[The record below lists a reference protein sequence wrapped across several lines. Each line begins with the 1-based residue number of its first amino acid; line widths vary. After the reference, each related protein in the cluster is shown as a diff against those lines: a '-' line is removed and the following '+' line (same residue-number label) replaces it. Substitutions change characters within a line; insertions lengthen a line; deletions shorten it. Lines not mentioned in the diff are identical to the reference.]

1 MTTLYKMQ
9 PASSSKMF
17 SNRYNFRKFKDSD
30 AMHKF
35 LCKGDNSLF
44 WKVSSVDRSTG
55 VYASQVGFDR
65 VAGKATET
73 FTRVGG

>member
-9 PASSSKMF
+9 TASSGKMF

-44 WKVSSVDRSTG
+44 
-55 VYASQVGFDR
+55 
-65 VAGKATET
+65 
-73 FTRVGG
+73 